1 MNGAEREAQKI
12 YNRAMPRTVHEWRE
26 RIRRFAADEC
36 RTSSRLYEV
45 VSLGMADDPELLEW
59 IASTINPRV
68 DATSILAAVHDRLLA
83 GVADGGLAAF
93 YPNLTERPSPPDGAY
108 PAFRAFVLAHRD
120 ELAALLAERT
130 TQTNEVRRCSYLL
143 PALVFAAARTVRP
156 LALIDAGASAGLNL
170 LFDRYGY
177 DYGDGAVTGD
187 LTSPVQIA
195 TQSRGARP
203 PLALIDVGASAGL
216 NLLFDRYGYDY
227 GDGWVCGDAASSVRI
242 ATQARGARPPL
253 VPWPTIAGR
262 IGIDLTPVAL
272 GDAAATRWLE
282 ACVWPEHV
290 DRFALLRAALA
301 VARAA
306 RPRVIAG
313 NAIEVLPPLIES
325 TDADAAIV
333 VVNTNVIQ
341 YFSPDERA
349 AYGRV
354 LRDAG
359 GRRELFWI
367 ANEHR
372 ALLRQAG
379 FARPIER
386 ASESSALPL
395 AISHWHDGVCD
406 ELVAA
411 EVGPHGRWLNWY
423 D

>member
-1 MNGAEREAQKI
+1 
-12 YNRAMPRTVHEWRE
+12 MPRTPTEWRD
-26 RIRRFAADEC
+26 RLRRFAADEC
-36 RTSSRLYEV
+36 RPSSRLYEV

-93 YPNLTERPSPPDGAY
+93 YPNLTARPSPPDGAY
-108 PAFRAFVLAHRD
+108 PALRAFVLAHRD

-143 PALVFAAARTVRP
+143 PALVFAAGRTAR
-156 LALIDAGASAGLNL
+156 
-170 LFDRYGY
+170 
-177 DYGDGAVTGD
+177 
-187 LTSPVQIA
+187 
-195 TQSRGARP
+195 

-227 GDGWVCGDAASSVRI
+227 GDGWVCGAAASSVQI
-242 ATQARGARPPL
+242 ATQSRGARPPL
-253 VPWPTIAGR
+253 APWPTIAGR

-272 GDAAATRWLE
+272 GDGAATRWLE

-301 VARAA
+301 IGRAA
-306 RPRVIAG
+306 KPRVIAG
-313 NAIEVLPPLIES
+313 NAIEVLPTLIES
-325 TDADAAIV
+325 TDTDAAIV

-359 GRRELFWI
+359 DRRELFWI

-379 FARPIER
+379 FAQPIGR

-395 AISHWHDGVCD
+395 AISHWHDGGRD
-406 ELVAA
+406 EFVLA
-411 EVGPHGRWLNWY
+411 EVGPHGRWLNWF